1 MRQRELGVL
10 MCLLISVSS
19 QPVKINVKYNNK
31 SITYKAELRI
41 CERKQMR
48 DRQRESELPV

>member
-1 MRQRELGVL
+1 MRQRQLGVL

-41 CERKQMR
+41 CERKQNE
-48 DRQRESELPV
+48 RQTERK